1 MKPSAE
7 WFGDLVGETR
17 SGLARYVE
25 RILASPDDTQEVVQE
40 AYLKVFLALK
50 NSPPEQNY
58 PVALLYT
65 TARNIAI
72 SRLRH
77 QSVVLKSAGAVT
89 IAEELRMREH
99 SAEQQISASERL
111 NSLLMVVDGL
121 PPKCREVFVLRWIHG
136 MPQRD
141 IAARLGISV
150 STVEKHLAKGLRH
163 CRTMLI
169 DRKPMPEQECVDA
182 PARKSS

>member
-7 WFGDLVGETR
+7 WFEDLVGQTR

-25 RILASPDDTQEVVQE
+25 RILASPEDAQEVVQE
-40 AYLKVFLALK
+40 AYLKVFVALR
-50 NSPPEQNY
+50 NDPSESNY

-77 QSVVLKSAGAVT
+77 QSVVLKSVGAVT
-89 IAEELRMREH
+89 IAEELRIRER
-99 SAEQQISASERL
+99 SAEQQVSASERL

-141 IAARLGISV
+141 IGEQLGISL

-163 CRTMLI
+163 CKAMLTQN
-169 DRKPMPEQECVDA
+169 KPIAEQECADTRA
-182 PARKSS
+182 TAAS